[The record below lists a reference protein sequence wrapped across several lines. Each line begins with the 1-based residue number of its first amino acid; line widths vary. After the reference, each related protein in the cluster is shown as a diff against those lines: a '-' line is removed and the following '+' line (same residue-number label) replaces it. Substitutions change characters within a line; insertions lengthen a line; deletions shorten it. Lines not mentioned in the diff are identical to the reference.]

1 MSHSDTFRVK
11 VKRNSGLGASSR
23 RSYIRTFRCG
33 LLQTAIKLILVA
45 SSLSAVSQPPTPQDH
60 AITFTKTIWRSQ
72 DGLPENQVQALLQD
86 RDGYLWVGTS
96 GGLARF
102 DGARFSPLNEGEAQ
116 SIFVN
121 NFYCLMLSHDGTLW
135 AGTDGGGLLHIDQKS
150 GRIRAYAAPDGL
162 TDAFVHSIFE
172 DSSGRIWVGSE
183 SGLFVKEDDR
193 LVRIDPPG
201 AHGTVSV
208 QALAEDREN
217 HILAGGSHLFSL
229 GAGQN
234 QEITLPGVY
243 GRIQVECILEAGD
256 GTLWV
261 GTTKGLF
268 RQINGVFQ
276 RAPEF
281 SGVVRSL
288 RQTGDGTILVG
299 TISKGLWAF
308 RGGKFTRIGDKG
320 LLPIDTVLSIFED
333 GDHRIWVGTQNGL
346 VRLERSQ
353 ISLIPLPGFDNDY
366 GTISGTPAGDIWMVA
381 WDAFQVS
388 GGVAT
393 PLKFPGLLHTPIRS
407 LYRAKDGSTWVGT
420 DGRGVYHLPGSS
432 PASFSGAARHYM
444 IGNFI
449 RGFLESSRGEI
460 WIATDVGLFRIAAKG
475 VTSYG
480 IADGLAH
487 FNIKSLCEDRNHDI
501 WVGTDRGLS
510 RWHDGSF
517 VQDTATA
524 ALRDEK
530 VWSILQDRRGAL
542 WFGTRNHGLF
552 RYRNNTVE
560 HYTTAQGLLSNIV
573 YQLLQDRTG
582 RFWISSA
589 ETISS
594 LPEEE
599 MDGDPLHFG
608 RPLSVNLY
616 RMPDGADGVQLSGG
630 RFPSGYL
637 APDDTVWF
645 PTNRGAAHIVV
656 NDERVE
662 GPPVVRIAG
671 ILRDGENLSA
681 SQNFDLPARTARFA
695 LSFSPLF
702 LGPQNGIRF
711 RYQLEGFDHGWISA
725 GAGHIAMYTNLPA
738 GNYRFRVQSF
748 DLSHPELTTEATL
761 AFSKKPFLYQTW
773 WFRLG
778 CILVL
783 AGCGLVAYWARLRK
797 IKNRFAVVLEERG
810 RLAREMHD
818 TVIQGCTGVAM
829 LLEGIA
835 TQRESDSEDD
845 DLLNFAREQ
854 LRATINE
861 ARQAVW
867 NLRRNDEE
875 EIDLSQSLT
884 TLAELATGAF
894 GIPVMCDRVDPVSG
908 ISGLIGHELLM
919 AAREA
924 IANAGT
930 HAHPDWIRI
939 SASLN
944 GMDLTVSI
952 TDNGCGFNQK
962 GLADGA
968 AGHYGL
974 VGMRERMQKI
984 GGTLMVH
991 SISGGGTEV
1000 VMKLQY
1006 ETAGVFAHHGR

>member
-1 MSHSDTFRVK
+1 MRRSNTFRVRAWNNPGFSAPGRK
-11 VKRNSGLGASSR
+11 
-23 RSYIRTFRCG
+23 SYIQASRCRAF
-33 LLQTAIKLILVA
+33 QAAIVLVLVA
-45 SSLSAVSQPPTPQDH
+45 LSFAAVSEPPTPRDQ
-60 AITFTKTIWRSQ
+60 AAPFTRTIWRSQ
-72 DGLPENQVQALLQD
+72 DGLPENQVQALVQD

-96 GGLARF
+96 GGLTRF
-102 DGARFSPLNEGEAQ
+102 DGARFSPLDEGEAQ
-116 SIFVN
+116 PLPVN
-121 NFYCLMLSHDGTLW
+121 SFYCLMLSRDGTLW
-135 AGTDGGGLLHIDQKS
+135 AGTDGGGLLHIEKS
-150 GRIRAYAAPDGL
+150 GKTRAYAAPDGL
-162 TDAFVHSIFE
+162 SDAFVHSIYQ
-172 DSSGRIWVGSE
+172 DSSGRIWVGSD
-183 SGLFVKEDDR
+183 SGLFVKEGER

-201 AHGTVSV
+201 VHGSVDV
-208 QALAEDREN
+208 QAIAEDREH
-217 HILAGGSHLFSL
+217 HILAGGAHLFSL

-234 QEITLPGVY
+234 REISLSSAY
-243 GRIQVECILEAGD
+243 GRSQVKSILEASD
-256 GTLWV
+256 GTLWI

-268 RQINGVFQ
+268 RQMNSKFQ
-276 RAPEF
+276 RVPEF
-281 SGVVRSL
+281 GAVVRSL
-288 RQTGDGTILVG
+288 LQTSDGTILIG

-308 RGGKFTRIGDKG
+308 RGGLFTRIGDKG

-333 GDHRIWVGTQNGL
+333 GDHRIWIGTQNGL

-353 ISLIPLPGFDNDY
+353 ISLIQLPGFDNDY

-388 GGVAT
+388 GGVAI
-393 PLKFPGLLHTPIRS
+393 PLKFPGLQNTPIRS

-420 DGRGVYHLPGSS
+420 DGRGVYHFPGSNT
-432 PASFSGAARHYM
+432 ASFSSTSHHYM

-460 WIATDVGLFRIAAKG
+460 WIATDVGLFRITATG

-480 IADGLAH
+480 VADGLAH

-510 RWHDGSF
+510 RWHEGAF
-517 VQDTATA
+517 VQDAATA

-530 VWSILQDRRGAL
+530 VWSILQDRRGAV
-542 WFGTRNHGLF
+542 WFGTRDHGLF
-552 RYRNNTVE
+552 RYRDNIVE

-589 ETISS
+589 EAISS
-594 LPEEE
+594 LPEQE
-599 MDGDPLHFG
+599 MDGDPLHLV
-608 RPLSVNLY
+608 RPLSVSLY
-616 RMPDGADGVQLSGG
+616 RMPYEAEGIQLSGG
-630 RFPSGYL
+630 RYPSGYL

-645 PTNRGAAHIVV
+645 PTNRGAAHVV
-656 NDERVE
+656 ANDGRVE
-662 GPPVVRIAG
+662 GTPIVRIAG
-671 ILRDGENLSA
+671 IVQDGENLTVA
-681 SQNFDLPARTARFA
+681 QNLELPAGTRRLV

-702 LGPQNGIRF
+702 LGPRDGIRF
-711 RYQLEGFDHGWISA
+711 RYSLEGFDKGWVSA
-725 GAGHIAMYTNLPA
+725 GPGHFATYTNLPA

-748 DLSHPELTTEATL
+748 DLSHPERTTEATL
-761 AFSKKPFLYQTW
+761 VFSKKNFMYQTW

-778 CILVL
+778 CALII
-783 AGCGLVAYWARLRK
+783 AGCGLAAYTARLRK
-797 IKNRFAVVLEERG
+797 IRSRFTAVLEERG

-845 DLLNFAREQ
+845 NLLNVARAQ

-867 NLRRNDEE
+867 NLRRKDEE
-875 EIDLSQSLT
+875 EIDLPESLT
-884 TLAELATGAF
+884 ALAEQASGAF

-908 ISGLIGHELLM
+908 ISGSIGHELLM

-924 IANAGT
+924 IANAGA

-939 SASLN
+939 SALLE
-944 GMDLTVSI
+944 GVDLTLSV
-952 TDNGCGFNQK
+952 TDNGSGFIQK
-962 GLADGA
+962 ALTDGA
-968 AGHYGL
+968 DGHYGL

-984 GGTLMVH
+984 GGTLVIH
-991 SISGGGTEV
+991 SVSGGGTEV
-1000 VMKLQY
+1000 VMKVQH
-1006 ETAGVFAHHGR
+1006 ETAGSSAHQGS